1 LVALAPPNIYPMFVT
16 ADMFQAPMGW
26 LKASA
31 PKNMVLAFH
40 QPIGAWDT
48 SAMTSWSATA
58 EYNID
63 FKFLNAHL
71 RFRYQS
77 VGLRH

>member
-1 LVALAPPNIYPMFVT
+1 MFVT

-40 QPIGAWDT
+40 HSIKIWDT
-48 SAMTSWSATA
+48 WALPILRVGGVLFLQRPKIA
-58 EYNID
+58 ESNVRQQTIALGVVRACAY
-63 FKFLNAHL
+63 
-71 RFRYQS
+71 Y
-77 VGLRH
+77 